1 MRKTVLLI
9 AAVMIIVGAFFFV
22 SSVTLV
28 NCAGSLI
35 VAGGCEEWLRG
46 VVPMFW
52 LVGALF
58 FGTALTILVFGLK
71 PSVRRTAAN
80 GLSETS
86 IRITMCMQLQS
97 EAAA

>member
-1 MRKTVLLI
+1 LLI
-9 AAVMIIVGAFFFV
+9 ATVLTIVGAFFFV

-35 VAGGCEEWLRG
+35 VAGGCEEWLRD

-71 PSVRRTAAN
+71 PSVRRIAAN